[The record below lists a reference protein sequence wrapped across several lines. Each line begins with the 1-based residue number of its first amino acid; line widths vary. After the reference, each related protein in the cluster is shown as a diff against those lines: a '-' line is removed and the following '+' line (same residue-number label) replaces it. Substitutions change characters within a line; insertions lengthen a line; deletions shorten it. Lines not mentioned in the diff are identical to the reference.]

1 MWPNPTPAWL
11 YAVLGIP
18 SALALCQSIVPL
30 FGAGSEQECSG
41 EASRFVPLPAPTD
54 KRTDK
59 SAVSG
64 AIRLHI
70 SVEIKGEEKV
80 APYHVQ
86 YTCLHEVSSPGR
98 HRGHGPLPSSATLPP
113 CALGSSR
120 DSFVPPEPVPLCDG
134 FAKQRSGE
142 DP

>member
-1 MWPNPTPAWL
+1 MWPNPTPSWL
-11 YAVLGIP
+11 HILLGVP
-18 SALALCQSIVPL
+18 SALALCQSSVPL
-30 FGAGSEQECSG
+30 SGAGSEQGCPW
-41 EASRFVPLPAPTD
+41 EASHLVPLPAPTD

-86 YTCLHEVSSPGR
+86 YTCLHEVSSPDR

-113 CALGSSR
+113 PALGS
-120 DSFVPPEPVPLCDG
+120 
-134 FAKQRSGE
+134 
-142 DP
+142 